1 MFESID
7 VVEAPT
13 ERLLTK
19 VLDRVDDDD
28 VAVVDTPPGHER
40 LLAKA
45 LERADAV
52 VIPTRVGGVETAR
65 VEAVL
70 DMVPKRMPTG
80 LVIASARTFTRDYQ
94 DTVAMWVEAGVPV
107 WGAVPERV
115 TIAAGPDG
123 WLSAEGLDSYR
134 EVWQRLRRARC
145 GAAADR
151 SRGGTLGVWMSD
163 PSNSSSCSRSVLLLF
178 GSKKLPELA
187 KGMGQ
192 AAREFRSGL
201 HDESDEKPD
210 APDAATATTERT
222 PDTSS

>member
-1 MFESID
+1 VLPVILVVAALKGGVGKTTTSVYLSAVAVSGKRTVTLVDSDPQASAADWVEHAADELLESVD

-19 VLDRVDDDD
+19 TLERVDSDDI
-28 VAVVDTPPGHER
+28 AIVDTPPGHER

-70 DMVPKRMPTG
+70 DMVPKRLPAG
-80 LVIASARTFTRDYQ
+80 LVLASARTFTRDYH
-94 DTVAMWVEAGVPV
+94 DTVTMWVEAGVPV

-123 WLSAEGLDSYR
+123 WLSNEGMDSYR
-134 EVWQRLRRARC
+134 DVWRKIRRLVR
-145 GAAADR
+145 D
-151 SRGGTLGVWMSD
+151 
-163 PSNSSSCSRSVLLLF
+163 
-178 GSKKLPELA
+178 
-187 KGMGQ
+187 Q
-192 AAREFRSGL
+192 
-201 HDESDEKPD
+201 
-210 APDAATATTERT
+210 
-222 PDTSS
+222 